1 MTYPPPNPHILYICF
16 FLVYKI
22 LWFKNTHGLRG
33 MGEKAREKYILCS
46 SITNNNGILYVF
58 ELPLIDM
65 YLMAGCYAHWSQWKS
80 FIELG
85 ELAFKEILKLL

>member
-1 MTYPPPNPHILYICF
+1 
-16 FLVYKI
+16 
-22 LWFKNTHGLRG
+22 
-33 MGEKAREKYILCS
+33 MGEKAREKYILGS

-58 ELPLIDM
+58 GFSLVDRH
-65 YLMAGCYAHWSQWKS
+65 LMAGCYIHWAQWKS